1 MQIWWNLNDINLI
14 KLSNKSNGVFC
25 ECGETGSGSSAGKEN
40 WLSNW
45 RQKTDRNDV
54 KRMSSVYW
62 RSLRHSTTSHKKRRG
77 FILSAI
83 KIKFNRRWK
92 LKAHRE
98 NAKPRCSS
106 KDPKTIFASET
117 FSYRFEHK
125 RRRKLFYFHQ
135 ILFKENFPTENFHR
149 EIFIVN
155 RNLFCSMNETN
166 IAESSKKYSFWS

>member
-106 KDPKTIFASET
+106 KDLKTIFAKET

-125 RRRKLFYFHQ
+125 RSSEKGKKTFLFSSNSLLRKLSDRKLSPRNIYCQQKPF
-135 ILFKENFPTENFHR
+135 LFDER
-149 EIFIVN
+149 D
-155 RNLFCSMNETN
+155 
-166 IAESSKKYSFWS
+166 